1 MPPLLKVEGLKAYF
15 QTTKGYV
22 RAVDGISFELEQGE
36 AMGLAGESG
45 CGKSSTAL
53 TIMRLLPSNGKIR
66 AGRIMYKNSDLIRM
80 DDEQLRK
87 EIRWKTISIVFQG
100 AMNSLNP
107 VFTVGNQIVEAITL
121 HEDISQKKARKK
133 AGDLLELVGI
143 NRAIMDR
150 YPHELSGGMRQ
161 RAMISMA
168 LACDPKIVIAD
179 EPTTALDVIV
189 QAQVLKVIKKLQK
202 SLKLSLL
209 LISHDLSII
218 AETCDKVAVMYAGKF
233 VELADVVSLFKA
245 PLHPYTQGLIA
256 AFPKID
262 APKGELM
269 HIPGSPPDLIE
280 PPSGCRFHPRCKE
293 AGAICSKEE
302 PAFEEKKPGHFVACH
317 MR

>member
-1 MPPLLKVEGLKAYF
+1 MPPLLKVESLRTYF
-15 QTTKGYV
+15 QTQKGFV
-22 RAVDGISFELEQGE
+22 KAVDGVSFEIQPGE

-45 CGKSSTAL
+45 CGKSTTAL
-53 TIMRLLPSNGKIR
+53 SLVRLLPSNGRIV
-66 AGRIMYKNSDLIRM
+66 AGRVMFKNNDLVRM
-80 DDEQLRK
+80 DLEQLRK
-87 EIRWKTISIVFQG
+87 EIRWKSISIVFQG

-121 HEDISQKKARKK
+121 HDDISQRKARRK

-143 NRAIMDR
+143 NRAILNR

-168 LACDPKIVIAD
+168 LACDPKLVIAD

-189 QAQVLKVIKKLQK
+189 QAQVLKVIKKLQQ
-202 SLKLSLL
+202 SLRLSLL

-218 AETCDKVAVMYAGKF
+218 AETCDNVAIMYAGKL
-233 VELADVVSLFKA
+233 VEKADVVSLFKT

-256 AFPKID
+256 AFPKLD
-262 APKGELM
+262 APKMELT

-280 PPSGCRFHPRCKE
+280 PPSACRFHPRCKE
-293 AGAICSKEE
+293 AAAICSEEE
-302 PAFEEKKPGHFVACH
+302 PALEEKKPGHFVACH
-317 MR
+317 FR